1 MIQTFRHRGLQKLFD
16 NDDRSKVNQDHVQR
30 LRRILTQLEHAQTIE
45 DMDVPG
51 FGLHPLKGD
60 RKGYWA
66 VKVSGNW
73 RVVFQF
79 DEGHVWEVDYM
90 DYH

>member
-1 MIQTFRHRGLQKLFD
+1 MIQSIRHRGLRKLFED
-16 NDDRSKVNQDHVQR
+16 DDRSKVHQDHVTR
-30 LRRILTQLEHAQTIE
+30 LRRILTQLENAQRIE

-51 FGLHPLKGD
+51 FGLHALKGD
-60 RKGYWA
+60 LKGYWA

-79 DEGHVWEVDYM
+79 ENGDAWEVDYM